1 MGGGRP
7 GRAVRRYALHR
18 LAQAVPVLIGVTI
31 VAWALASL
39 APGDAARN
47 YARQFSGSGR
57 ATPEEIEQARHDL
70 RLDGNPV
77 EQYLAWASRVLRGD
91 LGRSFSTGRP
101 VRDELS
107 RRLPATI
114 ELALA
119 GLALTLVIGVGLGIA
134 AARWQ
139 GRGGDVVVRVLAVGG
154 GAIPAFWMSLVL
166 IWLFAAR
173 WHLLPSG
180 GRDGALSS
188 GLILPAAALALVYVG
203 ETVRLTRSSVAQAMG
218 QEYVRAAR
226 ARGLTERRVVAAHGL
241 RNALLPVVTQ
251 LGLLLGELL
260 AGAAVVEVV
269 FAWPGLGKLA
279 VDAIATKDYP
289 VIQGVVLLSAVI
301 YLAVGLILDLLY
313 ARLDPRVAVG
323 RPSPAATP
331 AALVGQ
337 R

>member
-7 GRAVRRYALHR
+7 GRAVKGYALRR

-31 VAWALASL
+31 VAWALAAL

-47 YARQFSGSGR
+47 YARQFAANGHPT
-57 ATPEEIEQARHDL
+57 AEEVEQARADL
-70 RLDGNPV
+70 HLDGNLAQ
-77 EQYLAWASRVLRGD
+77 QYLAWASRVVRGD
-91 LGRSFSTGRP
+91 LGHSFASGRP
-101 VRDELS
+101 VRDELT
-107 RRLPATI
+107 RHAPATV

-119 GLALTLVIGVGLGIA
+119 AVAFTVIVGIGLGIA
-134 AARWQ
+134 AARWK
-139 GRGGDVVVRVLAVGG
+139 GRLGDVVVRVLAVGG
-154 GAIPAFWMSLVL
+154 GAIPAFWMSLIL

-180 GRDGALSS
+180 GRPGPLSS
-188 GLILPAAALALVYVG
+188 ALLMPALALGLVSVG
-203 ETVRLTRSSVAQAMG
+203 ETVRLTRSSLSHAMG

-226 ARGLTERRVVAAHGL
+226 ARGLSERRVVTAHGL
-241 RNALLPVVTQ
+241 RNALIPVVTQ

-289 VIQGVVLLSAVI
+289 VIQGVILLSAVA
-301 YLAVGLILDLLY
+301 YLAIGLVLDLLY
-313 ARLDPRVAVG
+313 GRLDPRVTVRRPAV
-323 RPSPAATP
+323 A
-331 AALVGQ
+331 
-337 R
+337 